1 MNLCRDLLIMC
12 FKKGGRLVTI
22 PQPPPPPI
30 FNLLLLMSGKNG

>member
-12 FKKGGRLVTI
+12 FKGGRLVTI
-22 PQPPPPPI
+22 PQPPPPPF